1 MENFSFYSPTYFE
14 FGKDAELKAGE
25 LVKQF
30 GGTKVLLHFGGQ
42 SARKSGLLD
51 RVEKALSDAGKTNVA
66 YKVLL
71 NEEKPGWLYEVL
83 QDSSTVWEYLKV
95 QIDDYIMGI
104 C

>member
-51 RVEKALSDAGKTNVA
+51 RVEKALSD
-66 YKVLL
+66 
-71 NEEKPGWLYEVL
+71 
-83 QDSSTVWEYLKV
+83 S
-95 QIDDYIMGI
+95 GI
-104 C
+104 SFMVCCLSI

>member
-1 MENFSFYSPTYFE
+1 MRIL
-14 FGKDAELKAGE
+14 GKKESL
-25 LVKQF
+25 QF
-30 GGTKVLLHFGGQ
+30 LL
-42 SARKSGLLD
+42 
-51 RVEKALSDAGKTNVA
+51 KALSDAGKTNVA